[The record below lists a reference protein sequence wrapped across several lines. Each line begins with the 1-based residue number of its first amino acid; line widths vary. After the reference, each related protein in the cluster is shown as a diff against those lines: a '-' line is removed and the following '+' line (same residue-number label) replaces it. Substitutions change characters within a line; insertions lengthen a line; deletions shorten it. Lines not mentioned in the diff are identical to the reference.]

1 MGEKL
6 WNDTSLSTVGVSC
19 GTCHPDGAGLKS
31 EDYPRYI
38 KMAGDVLTKT
48 QMINFCMLNPM
59 QAGRVF
65 PQNHQNLTYIEA
77 YIKAHEGSNPCGANP
92 CGANPCGK

>member
-1 MGEKL
+1 
-6 WNDTSLSTVGVSC
+6 
-19 GTCHPDGAGLKS
+19 
-31 EDYPRYI
+31 
-38 KMAGDVLTKT
+38 MAGDVLTKT

-77 YIKAHEGSNPCGANP
+77 YIKAHEGGNPCGMNPCGANPCGANPCGANP